1 MAMKVGELPAV
12 VTVEGVRG
20 YTDKNGTVQLNV
32 GDIGFGLGFVQRQIK
47 NGKEYTSLRMETIN
61 RYLADFGFP
70 SEVGKDDYIP
80 ENMFYRLAMKANNE
94 AAKDFQAKVADK
106 ILPSIRKNGVY
117 MTVEAAEKILFNPDF
132 IIGLAQQVKDA
143 QAERDAA
150 LAQVEKLK
158 PKADYTEAVLISD
171 ERLTSELI
179 AKEYGECGQWLNTTM
194 GKLGKMFK
202 RGRTWYMK
210 APYAKE
216 GYRVSETLVLER
228 GKTVVNHYWTQKG
241 RWFIY
246 NTLKAQGI
254 LPLKERKDPMPLLP
268 GINPYAHESGI
279 VM

>member
-179 AKEYGECGQWLNTTM
+179 AKEYGECAQWLNTTM

-268 GINPYAHESGI
+268 GINPYAYESGI